1 MDYRSPTVSD
11 IHYVL
16 ELHGCSKTVMIKAAR
31 SIATVEMFVEAK
43 TFGRVAV
50 IFKREYQFFENHVLR
65 DELLFIDFF
74 NGLLDRLQ
82 IRTHKP
88 VEGFAVLD
96 MSV

>member
-1 MDYRSPTVSD
+1 MLHVCNMLIFD
-11 IHYVL
+11 IHNYVWTNPKIHL
-16 ELHGCSKTVMIKAAR
+16 NY
-31 SIATVEMFVEAK
+31 FQ
-43 TFGRVAV
+43 GRVAV

-88 VEGFAVLD
+88 VINLEKHFNPNFISQVEGFAVLD